1 MQPSSDDKEYLASRA
16 EYLASRAEY
25 LSGDSSAGHA
35 VGGLLML
42 QPSAPPPHHPMPP
55 QPLHPLMHPAAV
67 PHAPLPHQLPQ
78 AAAYPAPMQV
88 MVAPPHRLPQMGAA
102 STHMHPQ
109 MLPHPCAAPPAAWP
123 SKRPVEMIQVRR
135 LPPLPHT
142 RPDPL
147 RRLLTAPCPVLGGL
161 AGCLPGPSHPGVTPS
176 CPRHR
181 NRNRSAC
188 TSPPRPPLLAP
199 RPRLPLTWT
208 LTSSLPPSPLP
219 PPPPTPSLT
228 LTLSLAGSG
237 AGRARHAE
245 EAHAQP
251 DQPAAHLAHQRAD
264 QRPRRQSAAAAR
276 AKPRAPAR
284 D

>member
-1 MQPSSDDKEYLASRA
+1 MVTDLADPSASLARTGKTRKQGSTGERHEGRGMQPSSDDKEYLASRA
-16 EYLASRAEY
+16 EYLASSAEY

-42 QPSAPPPHHPMPP
+42 QPSAPPQHHPMPP

-147 RRLLTAPCPVLGGL
+147 RAAFDLVLPGSRWLGGL
-161 AGCLPGPSHPGVTPS
+161 PSGT
-176 CPRHR
+176 
-181 NRNRSAC
+181 
-188 TSPPRPPLLAP
+188 LAP
-199 RPRLPLTWT
+199 RRDTKLPSPSQPPSLRLHLPSAPT
-208 LTSSLPPSPLP
+208 LARTPPAPPPHLDPDLLPPSLPPSPP
-219 PPPPTPSLT
+219 PPSSHPLPY
-228 LTLSLAGSG
+228 
-237 AGRARHAE
+237 
-245 EAHAQP
+245 AHT
-251 DQPAAHLAHQRAD
+251 
-264 QRPRRQSAAAAR
+264 
-276 AKPRAPAR
+276 
-284 D
+284 